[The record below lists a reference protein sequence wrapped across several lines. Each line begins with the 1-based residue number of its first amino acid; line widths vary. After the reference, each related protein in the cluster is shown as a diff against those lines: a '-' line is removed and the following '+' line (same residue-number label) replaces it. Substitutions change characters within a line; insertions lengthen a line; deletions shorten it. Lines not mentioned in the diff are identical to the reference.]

1 MRNGQIVASQGA
13 LRQQER
19 IAHIVSNNLSN
30 AQTVGFKKDEPFFQH
45 LLGESLDSLQNGPI
59 TDVRTIFQKGTIQ
72 KTGNDLD
79 LGIDGEGFFKVKT
92 PDGIRYTRA
101 GNFAMNKENMLVT
114 NGGFAVLGVKDK
126 ILLNGKSVVIAP
138 DGMVQVDG
146 NQVGQLALV
155 TFSNLNSLKKEG
167 GNLFRLDDLQEEAK
181 VSDPHILQGTLETS
195 NVNPIEEMVNLVDS
209 LRSYESC
216 LKSIQSQDD
225 MDNRAVNDLGRV

>member
-19 IAHIVSNNLSN
+19 ISHIVSNNLSN

-45 LLGESLDSLQNGPI
+45 LLGESLESLQQGPI
-59 TDVRTIFQKGTIQ
+59 TDVRTIFQQGTIQ

-79 LGIDGEGFFKVKT
+79 VAIEGEGFFKVKT

-101 GNFAMNKENMLVT
+101 GNLGLNKDKVLVT
-114 NGGFAVLGVKDK
+114 SNGFPVLGKQGE
-126 ILLNGKSVVIAP
+126 IALIGKSVKIDQ
-138 DGMVQVDG
+138 DGTIQVDG
-146 NQVGQLALV
+146 SEVGQLGLV
-155 TFSNLNSLKKEG
+155 TFSKLDFLKKEG
-167 GNLFRLDDLQEEAK
+167 NSLFRLEGLQAETK
-181 VSDPHILQGTLETS
+181 VRDPHILQGTLETS

-216 LKSIQSQDD
+216 LKSIQSQDE
-225 MDNRAVNDLGRV
+225 MDSRAVNDLGRV